1 VARKSSRWRVRRGCP
16 GERRAWTLLGLAAF
30 LSITLAVRPPRL
42 PEELAEWPHGAVRW
56 LLLPDE
62 ASAFARLQSAEEARA
77 FIAAFWARRDPAG
90 AESQAP
96 PAGGAVTPPPP
107 AGGAVSLPPPSGG
120 AVSLPPPSGGPGVNA
135 FAERFFERVAMADKL
150 YLEEDV
156 RGSLTDRGGA
166 LILLGPPP
174 VLRML
179 RRKVPALAASRPGR
193 AGEALEVPI
202 EVWAYQPSDLPE
214 LARLE
219 PKLAAAQEIS
229 LTFRAG
235 VSHVTLL
242 DGRSI
247 LRLAAR
253 AAVQNP

>member
-1 VARKSSRWRVRRGCP
+1 LAQRSW
-16 GERRAWTLLGLAAF
+16 LLAAVSAA
-30 LSITLAVRPPRL
+30 LLLAAVAARPPRL
-42 PEELAEWPHGAVRW
+42 PEELAEWPRGAVRW

-62 ASAFARLQSAEEARA
+62 ADAFEHLQSAEEARA
-77 FIAAFWARRDPAG
+77 FIVAFWARRDPAAA
-90 AESQAP
+90 AEKPPPRAAAP
-96 PAGGAVTPPPP
+96 PAPAPP
-107 AGGAVSLPPPSGG
+107 ADPVALPR
-120 AVSLPPPSGGPGVNA
+120 VNA
-135 FAERFFERVAMADKL
+135 FAARFFERVAMADKL

-174 VLRML
+174 VMRVL
-179 RRKVPALAASRPGR
+179 RRKVPALASSRPGR
-193 AGEALEVPI
+193 AGEVLEVPI
-202 EVWAYQPSDLPE
+202 EVWAYRPADLPD

-219 PKLAAAQEIS
+219 PKLGEDHEIT

-235 VSHVTLL
+235 GAHVTLL

-253 AAVQNP
+253 AAVERP

>member
-1 VARKSSRWRVRRGCP
+1 MKVYVQPAHEILRCAQDDKEPAARSRAAARHW
-16 GERRAWTLLGLAAF
+16 LLGGVVAA
-30 LSITLAVRPPRL
+30 LLLVAVAARPPRL
-42 PEELAEWPHGAVRW
+42 PQELAEWPRGAVRW

-62 ASAFARLQSAEEARA
+62 ADAYEHLQSAEEARA
-77 FIAAFWARRDPAG
+77 FIVAFWVRRDPAAAAAPPG
-90 AESQAP
+90 PAP
-96 PAGGAVTPPPP
+96 PADP
-107 AGGAVSLPPPSGG
+107 AVSPH
-120 AVSLPPPSGGPGVNA
+120 VNA
-135 FAERFFERVAMADKL
+135 FAARFFERVAMADRL

-174 VLRML
+174 VMRVL
-179 RRKVPALAASRPGR
+179 RRKVPALDSNRPGR
-193 AGEALEVPI
+193 AGEVLEVPI
-202 EVWAYQPSDLPE
+202 EVWAYRPEDLPD

-219 PKLAAAQEIS
+219 PKLGEHQEIT

-235 VSHVTLL
+235 GAHVTLL

-253 AAVQNP
+253 AAVERP